1 MLATDIFVFLRDVLF
16 FLRDN
21 SGVLAFGV
29 SLVSLFFSY
38 RAENR
43 ASKAYAFQLERDEY
57 ESLNRSSAMI
67 SLSII
72 KKEKNHYLHF
82 ENTGE
87 CTAKNVRVDFLGGE
101 KNYHNYH
108 KKIPRNSLRKGDYFD
123 ILIVSYIGFDF
134 DAIRVKVI
142 WDDDLEKDREEE
154 LQPSR

>member
-1 MLATDIFVFLRDVLF
+1 M
-16 FLRDN
+16 
-21 SGVLAFGV
+21 
-29 SLVSLFFSY
+29 
-38 RAENR
+38 
-43 ASKAYAFQLERDEY
+43 
-57 ESLNRSSAMI
+57 
-67 SLSII
+67 SII
-72 KKEKNHYLHF
+72 KKENNHYLHF